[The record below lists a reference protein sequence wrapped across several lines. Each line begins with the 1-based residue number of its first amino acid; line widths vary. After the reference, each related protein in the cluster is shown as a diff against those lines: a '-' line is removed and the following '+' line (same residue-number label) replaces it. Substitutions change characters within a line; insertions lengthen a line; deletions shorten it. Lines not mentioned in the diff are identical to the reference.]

1 MLLLGAELVGTCVR
15 MWQCQRETSGPLYH
29 TYLTLAWYSQQLAL
43 TAISRSISFIGLSA
57 IIPPL
62 MHAMWCLLTR
72 PLSWLGL
79 AVVFLSFG
87 LYAIIQTLCGTYYKY
102 QNLKDKYQADWALVT
117 GASTG
122 IGKSIAKRLAQQGL
136 NVVVVALQNSDL
148 DATFEELTV
157 DFPKVEFRKVG
168 VDLGRPGY
176 LPVIAK
182 ATADINVQIVF
193 CNAGYI
199 LSGFFY
205 TRSIE
210 QVQANIEC
218 NAVSAVN
225 ITHHYLQQMM
235 DANLKGCFV
244 YTSSASAVLP
254 SPFAVTYASTKA
266 FLSMFAISLAP
277 EVKWLGIDVLAVH
290 PSPVASRFYDGA
302 TKIGIMEA
310 FRKLAVGPD
319 ALPDII
325 FASIGRTI
333 WKVCNQG
340 CTK

>member
-1 MLLLGAELVGTCVR
+1 MG
-15 MWQCQRETSGPLYH
+15 W
-29 TYLTLAWYSQQLAL
+29 
-43 TAISRSISFIGLSA
+43 
-57 IIPPL
+57 
-62 MHAMWCLLTR
+62 LLT

-87 LYAIIQTLCGTYYKY
+87 SYALLQTLCGTYYKY
-102 QNLKDKYQADWALVT
+102 QNLKARYNAQWALVT

-136 NVVVVALQNSDL
+136 SVVLVALPGADL
-148 DATFEELTV
+148 DATTDELSEE
-157 DFPKVEFRKVG
+157 FPGAEFRKVG

-176 LPVIAK
+176 MPAVLK

-205 TRSIE
+205 ARSIE

-225 ITHHYLQQMM
+225 ITHHFLQRMM
-235 DANLKGCFV
+235 DASLKGCFV
-244 YTSSASAVLP
+244 FTSSASAVLP
-254 SPFAVTYASTKA
+254 SPFAVTYAATKA

-290 PSPVASRFYDGA
+290 PSPVASRFYDGQGA
-302 TKIGIMEA
+302 IKIGMMEA
-310 FRKLAVGPD
+310 FKKLAVGPD
-319 ALPDII
+319 ELPDVI

-333 WKVCNQG
+333 WKDVGGVALGFRLLEKLVDLNALFTLAAPVMHHMPDFKDQLAALRR
-340 CTK
+340 